1 METRSALPLS
11 PTRIAGEAAC
21 VISRATVS
29 GAYHTQCHPRKWRL
43 PDGVIVPVVQWL
55 KQAEEKRE
63 AQRKLNDQRDTVRR
77 DRRNLIVVLRLL

>member
-1 METRSALPLS
+1 
-11 PTRIAGEAAC
+11 
-21 VISRATVS
+21 
-29 GAYHTQCHPRKWRL
+29 L
-43 PDGVIVPVVQWL
+43 PDGVVVPVVQWL